1 MKKTLL
7 IFFLIF
13 SKSFFSQNG
22 FTSYST
28 SIPSSSSLPSRCIY
42 EDNSGKVWMGYQAS
56 LSASVIVSV
65 YNTTTTTWTIYN
77 KTNTPSL
84 PAPISVNCFKED
96 NLGNMWIGTTRGLVK
111 FDGTNFTNYTIVN
124 GLPDTVIYS
133 LEFNSNMLFIG
144 TNRGLSRFDG
154 TNFTNYNISNG
165 LFPTNSIW
173 SLRAENSNT
182 IWACNS
188 NSIVQFTYN
197 PTFTSTGFTTAVSTI
212 TTGINFSNLYID
224 SNGDKWLTSSYG
236 PTKFSGGIFSY
247 FKDLYPDNNYNGYG
261 QGGLCK
267 GPNGGVMYI
276 GENALSH
283 AFLVELLPG
292 NRINYFHPKKG
303 TNLRGSLFTNA
314 SGKILIASLQSTML
328 YQGII
333 HFINFDETLYSE
345 LEAFRNNDF
354 IINQNNTKNLDIN
367 QVKAKIMN
375 RGDMHWD
382 VTAGGPMYEVP
393 KGSGVHSGLCN
404 SFWIGGLDASNQLH
418 LAAQR
423 YRMKGCDFWPGALDT
438 LNGEADTL
446 NAFNYDHIWK
456 VSYTDINN
464 FITQFNLGNV
474 PLSYTPTPDIVNW
487 PANGTGNKAK
497 NLAPFVDVNGDG
509 IYNWQQG
516 DYPKIKGDQA
526 LYFIFNDKLGNH
538 TESGGLPLGIEIHC
552 MAYAYG
558 CPNIINGRNELAYTT
573 FYDYKIYN
581 RSNNNYHDMYI
592 LNWSDPDLGNYVD
605 DYVGCSVHDNL
616 GFVYNA
622 DTLDETY
629 GGAAGYQ
636 KFTPATGHIVLN
648 GPLAT
653 AGDLIDNDQD
663 SIIDEPGEKCLMS
676 AFTHSTGGIYQF
688 PPNHLKYPYR
698 YHNYMEGRWYDS
710 TNFTCGGNA
719 YGGTTP
725 TKFVFPWMNY
735 QNNPCAGNWSESSA
749 GNWPSDRTYHISSG
763 PFNLPSKGQTEFEH
777 ALVWSV
783 DSAATSNRN
792 IASVNKLIQ
801 DARKVKS
808 FYSGAIPN
816 CLQKVNIQ
824 ENKSIKHLIDLYPNP
839 AQTYIQIKSDIE
851 FGKCTYNITDVLGR
865 NIKSGQLNGLN
876 QSTIHINELNAGVYF
891 LNINFNS
898 NEIVVKKFVKQ

>member
-1 MKKTLL
+1 
-7 IFFLIF
+7 
-13 SKSFFSQNG
+13 
-22 FTSYST
+22 
-28 SIPSSSSLPSRCIY
+28 
-42 EDNSGKVWMGYQAS
+42 MGYQAS

-111 FDGTNFTNYTIVN
+111 FDGTNFSVYKTTN
-124 GLPDTVIYS
+124 GLPDSVILS
-133 LEFNSNMLFIG
+133 LEFSSNMLFIG
-144 TNRGLSRFDG
+144 TRYGLSRYDG
-154 TNFTNYNISNG
+154 TNFTNYTISNS
-165 LFPTNSIW
+165 LFPINAVW
-173 SLRAENSNT
+173 GLCAENSNT

-197 PTFTSTGFTTAVSTI
+197 PTFSSTNYTTSVSSLSTNASFTS
-212 TTGINFSNLYID
+212 LYID
-224 SNGDKWLTSSYG
+224 SNGNKWLSSGIG
-236 PTKFSGGIFSY
+236 PTKFSGGVFSY
-247 FKDLYPDNNYNGYG
+247 FKDMYPDNNYNGYIPSN
-261 QGGLCK
+261 LSK
-267 GPNGGVMYI
+267 GPNGGVMFVETNPFYDM
-276 GENALSH
+276 
-283 AFLVELLPG
+283 FLMELLPG
-292 NRINYFHPKKG
+292 NRINYYYPNQG
-303 TNLRGSLFTNA
+303 INLRGSLFTNA
-314 SGKILIASLQSTML
+314 SGKIYITSLPQPPNTP
-328 YQGII
+328 GVI
-333 HFINFDETLYSE
+333 HFTSFDEALYSE
-345 LEAFRNNDF
+345 LEAFKNNDHVV
-354 IINQNNTKNLDIN
+354 NQNNAKSLDIN
-367 QVKAKIMN
+367 QVRAKIMN

-382 VTAGGPMYEVP
+382 ITTGGPMYEVP

-418 LAAQR
+418 LSAQT
-423 YRMKGCDFWPGALDT
+423 YRERGNDFWPGPLDT
-438 LNGEADTL
+438 LNGQADTL
-446 NAFNYDHIWK
+446 SAFNYDNIWK

-474 PLSYTPTPDIVNW
+474 PLSYTPTPDMVNW

-509 IYNWQQG
+509 VYNWQQG
-516 DYPKIKGDQA
+516 DYPKIKGDQT
-526 LYFIFNDKLGNH
+526 LYFIFNDKLGAH
-538 TESGGLPLGIEIHC
+538 TESQGLPLGVEIHC

-558 CPNIINGRNELAYTT
+558 CPNIINSRNELAYTT

-581 RSNNNYHDMYI
+581 RSNNNYHNMYI
-592 LNWSDPDLGNYVD
+592 SHYNDADIGNYKD
-605 DYVGCSVHDNL
+605 DYIGSSIHDNL
-616 GFVYNA
+616 GFMYNSDADDDYVIGSNVYGLFPPAIGNVV
-622 DTLDETY
+622 LK
-629 GGAAGYQ
+629 GAVA
-636 KFTPATGHIVLN
+636 PS
-648 GPLAT
+648 
-653 AGDLIDNDQD
+653 GDLLDNDND
-663 SIIDEPGEKCLMS
+663 SIIDEPGEQCLMNGFNYHMS
-676 AFTHSTGGIYQF
+676 QNWQF
-688 PPNHLKYPYR
+688 PQWHLTNPYR

-725 TKFVFPWMNY
+725 TRYVYPWMNY
-735 QNNPCAGNWSESSA
+735 QNNPCTSNWTELTAGNLP
-749 GNWPSDRTYHISSG
+749 GDRRYLVSSG
-763 PFNLPSKGQTEFEH
+763 PFNLPSKGQTEFEL

-808 FYSGAIPN
+808 FYSGTIPN

-824 ENKSIKHLIDLYPNP
+824 ENESIKHLIDLYPNP

-865 NIKSGQLNGLN
+865 NIKSGELNSLS